1 MLKSS
6 LTLSR
11 NHFEFASKE
20 FANLLYKHQDLV
32 ATLRDANIPFE
43 KFLGSEDDIF
53 QQIGT
58 LFDEE
63 DISCIRRVAQ
73 LVYIAGKNFQWL
85 HLEKDHHKPRF
96 GFYEPGDMIST
107 IYFDYPKALEIL
119 FNHTK
124 LKRATYD
131 IPDKM
136 IPSVAQDLL
145 TDDDS

>member
-1 MLKSS
+1 M
-6 LTLSR
+6 
-11 NHFEFASKE
+11 
-20 FANLLYKHQDLV
+20 NLLSKHQDIV
-32 ATLRDANIPFE
+32 ATLREAYIPFE
-43 KFLGSEDDIF
+43 EFARSESKIF
-53 QQIGT
+53 EHLNRLFIEEQTLSIKQI
-58 LFDEE
+58 
-63 DISCIRRVAQ
+63 AQ
-73 LVYIAGKNFQWL
+73 LVYIAGKNLQWL
-85 HLEKDHHKPRF
+85 RLDKTPNRPKYC
-96 GFYEPGDMIST
+96 FYEPGDMIST